1 MPTNLTLKNVPD
13 EVHERLKRSAE
24 AHQRSL
30 NSEAIVCLESV
41 LLPANGNPTEQLERI
56 RRLRAELQGSGV
68 WATPEFLHR
77 ARNEGRPW
85 SRWT

>member
-13 EVHERLKRSAE
+13 EVYERLKRSAE
-24 AHQRSL
+24 AHRRSL

-41 LLPANGNPTEQLERI
+41 LLPASGNPTEQLERI

-68 WATPEFLHR
+68 WATQEFLDQ
-77 ARNEGRPW
+77 ASNEGRP
-85 SRWT
+85 